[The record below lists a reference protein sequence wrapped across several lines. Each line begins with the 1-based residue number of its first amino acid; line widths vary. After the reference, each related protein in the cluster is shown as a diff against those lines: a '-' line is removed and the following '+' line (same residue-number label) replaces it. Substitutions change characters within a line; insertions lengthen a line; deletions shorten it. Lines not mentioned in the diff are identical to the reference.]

1 MDDGHASNITK
12 FGIKKKERKKPWR
25 KGGCNGMQA
34 QNNQLTL
41 GL

>member
-1 MDDGHASNITK
+1 MVTQATSQNLGE
-12 FGIKKKERKKPWR
+12 KKERKKPWR